1 LFKMSEKRIIL
12 VTGGSGLVGKA
23 IEMVVN
29 QGEKKES
36 EEWIFLSSKD
46 VNLLETESTRAI
58 FKRYRPTHVIH
69 LAAMVGGLFANMRAN
84 LDFFRNNMTM
94 NDNILN
100 ISYEFGVK
108 KVISCLSTCI
118 FPDKT
123 TYPIDESMVHL
134 GPPHDSNFGY
144 SYAKRMIDVLNR
156 GYSQQHGCTFT
167 SVIPCNVFGPHDNFN
182 MQDGHVIPGLIH
194 KAYKAKADGTDF
206 HIWGTGKPLRQ
217 FIYSMDLGRLFIWAI
232 RDYEDIEPIIFSVD
246 ESDEISIAEVA
257 KLVLEAFDFKGN
269 VVYLTDK
276 ADGQYKKTASNAKL
290 RKLLPD
296 FKFTPINEAIEATV
310 KWFND
315 NYDVARK

>member
-1 LFKMSEKRIIL
+1 MSEKRIIL

-23 IEMVVN
+23 IETVVN
-29 QGEKKES
+29 QGEKEEN

-217 FIYSMDLGRLFIWAI
+217 FIYSLDLGRLFIWAI

>member
-1 LFKMSEKRIIL
+1 MSEKKIIL

-23 IEMVVN
+23 IETVLN
-29 QGEKKES
+29 EGEKEEN
-36 EEWIFLSSKD
+36 EEWVFLSSKD
-46 VNLLETESTRAI
+46 ANLLDTESTRDI
-58 FKRYRPTHVIH
+58 FKKHRPTHVIH
-69 LAAMVGGLFANMRAN
+69 LAAMVGGLFANMKAN
-84 LDFFRNNMTM
+84 LDFFRNNMKM
-94 NDNILN
+94 NDNILS
-100 ISYEFGVK
+100 ISHEFGVK

-167 SVIPCNVFGPHDNFN
+167 SVVPCNVFGPHDNFN

-206 HIWGTGKPLRQ
+206 PIWGTGKPLRQ
-217 FIYSMDLGRLFIWAI
+217 FIYSLDLGRLFIWAI
-232 RDYEDIEPIIFSVD
+232 RNYEDIEPVIFSVD
-246 ESDEISIAEVA
+246 ESDEISIADVA
-257 KLVLEAFDFKGN
+257 KLVLEAFEFKGN

-296 FKFTPINEAIEATV
+296 FKFTPMNEAVEATV
-310 KWFND
+310 KWFNA